1 MNFKDIKKIQSEL
14 QVLYG
19 KWIEINQ
26 DLSFYFENIFDLSL
40 KLLYSRP
47 DNTSIEGKQAL
58 FLPVGYS
65 LESVALM
72 SVFFKPEYLRLAISD
87 SLKRF
92 YIKYQY
98 VVEENIRKY
107 APNTKIDYEYDI
119 TSSDQKSA
127 ERAVKSWVD
136 EMTKGYGFE
145 KKELAIDITG
155 GTKPIAIGAQNAA
168 FHLGIDA
175 YYLDVEYD
183 ETYLIPI
190 PGTERVGKMSSE
202 SPLLD
207 KSLVFVCMPFGIE
220 KDKCDDKDVDFNH
233 LYEYAIKPAIE
244 EDIKDFDL
252 RLKAVRVDRQTFS
265 GSFIDKIK
273 ENIEKAHFVLA
284 VLSSQN
290 LNVYY
295 ELGLAM
301 SLRKN
306 LIMLTHCMNVIP
318 SDLKYFRMI
327 TYQSDAELRKKL
339 AEEIKYRL
347 EHPLEIY

>member
-19 KWIEINQ
+19 KWIEINW
-26 DLSFYFENIFDLSL
+26 DLTFYFENIFDLSL

-72 SVFFKPEYLRLAISD
+72 SAFFKPKYLRLAISD

-107 APNTKIDYEYDI
+107 APNTKIDCEYNI
-119 TSSDQKSA
+119 TSTDQKSA

-136 EMTKGYGFE
+136 KMTKGYGFE

-155 GTKPIAIGAQNAA
+155 GTKPMAVGAQNAA

-183 ETYLIPI
+183 EKYLIPI
-190 PGTERVGKMSSE
+190 PGTERVCKMSSE

-207 KSLVFVCMPFGIE
+207 KSLVFVCMPFGIK
-220 KDKCDDKDVDFNH
+220 KDKCDGKDVDFDH

-252 RLKAVRVDRQTFS
+252 KAVRVDRQTYS

-273 ENIEKAHFVLA
+273 ENIEKAHFVVA

-306 LIMLTHCMNVIP
+306 VIMLTHCMNVIP
-318 SDLKYFRMI
+318 SDLQCERMI
-327 TYQSDAELRKKL
+327 IYKSDAHLRKEL
-339 AEEIKYRL
+339 AEEIRSRL
-347 EHPLEIY
+347 SG

>member
-1 MNFKDIKKIQSEL
+1 MKEIEMLKT
-14 QVLYG
+14 LYG
-19 KWIEINQ
+19 QWIEKNRDLDFYFKNMF
-26 DLSFYFENIFDLSL
+26 DLSFNILRARS
-40 KLLYSRP
+40 
-47 DNTSIEGKQAL
+47 DNADIKGKKAL

-72 SVFFKPEYLRLAISD
+72 SAFFRPEHLTLAISD

-92 YIKYQY
+92 FRKYQN
-98 VVEENIRKY
+98 VVEKNIKEY
-107 APNTKIDYEYDI
+107 AAGTKIDHKYDI
-119 TSSDQKSA
+119 TSTNQKST
-127 ERAVKSWVD
+127 ERAVREWF
-136 EMTKGYGFE
+136 EMMNKGHGLD
-145 KKELAIDITG
+145 KKELAVDITG
-155 GTKPIAIGAQNAA
+155 GTKPMAVGVQNAA

-183 ETYLIPI
+183 EIYLIPI
-190 PGTERVGKMSSE
+190 PGTERVCKMSPE

-220 KDKCDDKDVDFNH
+220 KDKCDGKDVDFDH

-252 RLKAVRVDRQTFS
+252 KAVRVDRQTYS
-265 GSFIDKIK
+265 GSFVDKIK
-273 ENIEKAHFVLA
+273 ENIEKAHFVVA
-284 VLSSQN
+284 VLSSKN

-301 SLRKN
+301 GLKKN
-306 LIMLTHCMNVIP
+306 VIMVTHCIDDVIP
-318 SDLKYFRMI
+318 SDLKPLRMV

>member
-1 MNFKDIKKIQSEL
+1 MMKEIEMLKTF
-14 QVLYG
+14 YG
-19 KWIEINQ
+19 QWIEKNRDLDFYFKNMF
-26 DLSFYFENIFDLSL
+26 DLSFNILRARS
-40 KLLYSRP
+40 
-47 DNTSIEGKQAL
+47 DNADIKGKKAL

-72 SVFFKPEYLRLAISD
+72 SAFFSPEYLTLAVSD

-92 YIKYQY
+92 FRKYQN
-98 VVEENIRKY
+98 VVEKNIKKY
-107 APNTKIDYEYDI
+107 ASGTIDHKYDI
-119 TSSDQKSA
+119 TSIDQKST
-127 ERAVKSWVD
+127 ERAVREWF
-136 EMTKGYGFE
+136 EMMNKGHGLD
-145 KKELAIDITG
+145 KKELAVDITG
-155 GTKPIAIGAQNAA
+155 GTKPMAVGVQNAA

-183 ETYLIPI
+183 EKYLIPI
-190 PGTERVGKMSSE
+190 PGTERVCKMSPE

-207 KSLVFVCMPFGIE
+207 KSLVFVCMPFRIE
-220 KDKCDDKDVDFNH
+220 KDKCDGKDVDFDH

-252 RLKAVRVDRQTFS
+252 KAVRVDRQTYS

-273 ENIEKAHFVLA
+273 ENIEKAHFVVA

-306 LIMLTHCMNVIP
+306 VIMLTHCIDVIP

-327 TYQSDAELRKKL
+327 IYQSEGELRKKL
-339 AEEIKYRL
+339 AEEIRSRL
-347 EHPLEIY
+347 SG

>member
-19 KWIEINQ
+19 KWIEINR
-26 DLSFYFENIFDLSL
+26 DLSFYFENMFDLSL

-72 SVFFKPEYLRLAISD
+72 SAFFKPEYLRLAISD

-107 APNTKIDYEYDI
+107 APNTKIDREYNI
-119 TSSDQKSA
+119 TSTDQKSA
-127 ERAVKSWVD
+127 QRAVKSWVD

-145 KKELAIDITG
+145 KKELALDITG
-155 GTKPIAIGAQNAA
+155 GTKPMAVGAQNAA

-175 YYLDVEYD
+175 YYLDAEYD
-183 ETYLIPI
+183 EIYLIPI
-190 PGTERVGKMSSE
+190 PGTERVCKMSPE

-220 KDKCDDKDVDFNH
+220 KDKCDGKDVDFDH

-252 RLKAVRVDRQTFS
+252 KAVRVDRQTYS

-273 ENIEKAHFVLA
+273 ENIEKAHFVVA

-290 LNVYY
+290 MNVYY
-295 ELGLAM
+295 ELGLAT

-306 LIMLTHCMNVIP
+306 VIMLTHCIDVIP
-318 SDLKYFRMI
+318 SDLQCERMI

-339 AEEIKYRL
+339 AEEIRSRL
-347 EHPLEIY
+347 SG

>member
-1 MNFKDIKKIQSEL
+1 MNEKLQS
-14 QVLYG
+14 LYHM
-19 KWIEINQ
+19 WIRKNQ
-26 DLSFYFENIFDLSL
+26 DLDFYFENMFDLSL
-40 KLLYSRP
+40 NILRSRS
-47 DNTSIEGKQAL
+47 DNADIKGKKAL

-65 LESVALM
+65 LENVALV
-72 SVFFKPEYLRLAISD
+72 SVFFRPEHLTLAISD

-92 YIKYQY
+92 FRKYQN
-98 VVEENIRKY
+98 VVEENIKKY
-107 APNTKIDYEYDI
+107 ALGTIDHKYDI
-119 TSSDQKSA
+119 TSTDQKST
-127 ERAVKSWVD
+127 ERAVREWF
-136 EMTKGYGFE
+136 EMMNKGYDLD
-145 KKELAIDITG
+145 KKELAVDITG
-155 GTKPIAIGAQNAA
+155 GTKPMAVGIQNAA
-168 FHLGIDA
+168 FHLSIDA

-190 PGTERVGKMSSE
+190 PGTERVCKMSLE

-207 KSLVFVCMPFGIE
+207 KSLVFVCMPFGKKRDDCE
-220 KDKCDDKDVDFNH
+220 NKDIDFDQ

-252 RLKAVRVDRQTFS
+252 RLKAVRMDKEIFA
-265 GSFIDKIK
+265 GGIMDKIK
-273 ENIEKAHFVLA
+273 ENIEKAHFVVA
-284 VLSSQN
+284 VLSSKN

-301 SLRKN
+301 GLRKN
-306 LIMLTHCMNVIP
+306 VIMVTHCIDDVIP
-318 SDLKYFRMI
+318 SDLKPLRMV

>member
-1 MNFKDIKKIQSEL
+1 MMKEMKMLKT
-14 QVLYG
+14 LYG
-19 KWIEINQ
+19 QWIEKNWDLDFYFKNMF
-26 DLSFYFENIFDLSL
+26 DLSFNILR
-40 KLLYSRP
+40 SRS
-47 DNTSIEGKQAL
+47 DNADIKGKKAL

-65 LESVALM
+65 LENVALV
-72 SVFFKPEYLRLAISD
+72 SVFFKPEHLTLAISD
-87 SLKRF
+87 SLRRF
-92 YIKYQY
+92 FRKYQDRIK
-98 VVEENIRKY
+98 ENINKY
-107 APNTKIDYEYDI
+107 APEAKIDYEYNI
-119 TSSDQKSA
+119 LSTDQKST
-127 ERAVKSWVD
+127 ERAVREWF
-136 EMTKGYGFE
+136 EMMNKGYGLD
-145 KKELAIDITG
+145 KKELAVDITG

-190 PGTERVGKMSSE
+190 PGTERVGKMSPE

-244 EDIKDFDL
+244 EDIKNFD
-252 RLKAVRVDRQTFS
+252 LKAVRVDRQTYS